1 MNTINALVRDGL
13 VIVGA
18 DGAVR
23 ESNTAA
29 TTITGFSTPAELGT
43 LLDCPAGLLEV
54 RPAKWIELRH
64 SDVTWDGE
72 ACRAAVFTDVTAQI
86 ALRESERRL
95 RDIGLVDP
103 VTGLATLPIFHDHL
117 TRSLALAERDR
128 RWTGVLWFGM
138 RRFTRP
144 TDDGRALADEVLRQT
159 AQRLRTAIR
168 DSDLAA
174 RVENDAFAV
183 TLTAMTTPA
192 DARIVA
198 VRVLLT
204 LSSPVFVE
212 GRDRSVRVTAGV
224 VSACDHSI
232 DPKTLIVRAR
242 RAAVQGVEL
251 DEPLVVSAA

>member
-1 MNTINALVRDGL
+1 L
-13 VIVGA
+13 
-18 DGAVR
+18 
-23 ESNTAA
+23 
-29 TTITGFSTPAELGT
+29 
-43 LLDCPAGLLEV
+43 
-54 RPAKWIELRH
+54 
-64 SDVTWDGE
+64 
-72 ACRAAVFTDVTAQI
+72 Q
-86 ALRESERRL
+86 
-95 RDIGLVDP
+95 
-103 VTGLATLPIFHDHL
+103 DHL
-117 TRSLALAERDR
+117 TRALALAERDR
-128 RWTGVLWFGM
+128 RWTGVLWIGM

-144 TDDGRALADEVLRQT
+144 TEDGRALADEVLRQT

-168 DSDLAA
+168 ESDLAA

-224 VSACDHSI
+224 VSACDRSI
-232 DPKTLIVRAR
+232 DPETLIVRAR

>member
-13 VIVGA
+13 VIVGP

-23 ESNTAA
+23 EANTAA
-29 TTITGFSTPAELGT
+29 STITGFSTPADLAT
-43 LLDCPAGLLEV
+43 LLDRSAGLLEV

-64 SDVTWDGE
+64 AEVIWEGE
-72 ACRAAVFTDVTAQI
+72 RCRAAVFSDVTAQI

-95 RDIGLVDP
+95 RDIGLIDP
-103 VTGLATLPIFHDHL
+103 VTGLATRAIFHDHL
-117 TRSLALAERDR
+117 VRSLALAERDR
-128 RWTGVLWFGM
+128 RWTGVLWIGL

-144 TDDGRALADEVLRQT
+144 TEDGRALADEVLRQT

-174 RVENDAFAV
+174 RLENDAFAV
-183 TLTAMTTPA
+183 TLTAMANPA

-224 VSACDHSI
+224 VSASDRSI
-232 DPKTLIVRAR
+232 DPETLIVRAR

-251 DEPLVVSAA
+251 DEPLVVSAS